1 MHKRFPMGPL
11 PEDLHRK
18 LLNLTTNTKTAGAAD
33 AEKVDVKS
41 SFNGE
46 TIGTVLSGTVE
57 DVEYAFELA
66 RAAQQKWAQTP
77 IEQRQEIFRAFHD
90 RVLDNRELLMDIVQ
104 LETGKNRAS
113 ALDEVMDVAINARY
127 YANNVGKHIG
137 EKKRPGALPIATRSV
152 EQHIPKGVV
161 GQITPWNYPL
171 ALGISDAIPALL
183 AGNGV
188 VAKPDSNT
196 PFSCLIA
203 VLFLYESGLPRDLM
217 QVVTGSGTVVGSAIA
232 DHCDYL
238 MFTGST
244 KTGRILGRQVG
255 ERLIGYSA
263 ELGGKN
269 PLIIAKDADLDL
281 VMREITSAC
290 FSNSGQ
296 LCVSIERIYV
306 EEPVYTEVV
315 NRMKVAV
322 EAMKIGSGFNWDIDM
337 GSLINQ
343 TQLDTVSRFVDEAR
357 EHGAKVLAG
366 GKARPDLGP
375 YFYEPTV
382 LVDVPAGTP
391 VLSDEV
397 FGPVVYIE
405 KVASLEEAVEKANGT
420 SYGLNA
426 SVFAA
431 PETGRKIASQIEAGG
446 VGINDGYAASWATVS
461 VPLGGMKQSG
471 MGRRH
476 GPDGL
481 LKYTETRN
489 VAEQRFIS
497 MRGPAVISRK
507 VYADAMV
514 TALKLGKKL
523 RFLP

>member
-1 MHKRFPMGPL
+1 MHKRFPFGPL
-11 PEDLHRK
+11 PEDLHRQ
-18 LLNLTTNTKTAGAAD
+18 LIGLTTNVKSPSADD
-33 AEKVDVKS
+33 AECTEVEA
-41 SFNGE
+41 SFTGE
-46 TIGTVLSGTVE
+46 TIGTVLVGDET
-57 DVEYAFELA
+57 DVERAFELS
-66 RAAQQKWAQTP
+66 RAAQQKWAQTS
-77 IEQRQEIFRAFHD
+77 IVHRQEIFRKFHD
-90 RVLDNRELLMDIVQ
+90 RVLKNRELLIDIVQ

-127 YANNVGKHIG
+127 YANNVGKLMG
-137 EKKRPGALPIATRSV
+137 EKKRPGALPVVTRSV
-152 EQHIPKGVV
+152 QQQVPKGVV

-171 ALGISDAIPALL
+171 ALGISDAIPALI

-188 VAKPDSNT
+188 VAKPDTNT

-217 QVVTGSGTVVGSAIA
+217 QVVTGSGRVVGSAIA
-232 DHCDYL
+232 DRCDYL

-244 KTGRILGRQVG
+244 QTGRVLGRQVG
-255 ERLIGYSA
+255 ERLVGFSA

-269 PLIIAKDADLDL
+269 PLIVSKDANLDT
-281 VMREITSAC
+281 VIRELPSAC

-306 EEPVYTEVV
+306 EEEVYKDVV
-315 NRMKVAV
+315 ARFKHAV
-322 EAMKIGSGFNWDIDM
+322 DAMKLGSGFDWQIDM

-343 TQLDTVSRFVDEAR
+343 SQLDTVSKYVDEAR
-357 EHGAKVLAG
+357 ENGATVLCG

-382 LVDVPAGTP
+382 LIDVPEGTP
-391 VLSDEV
+391 VLTEEV

-405 KVASLEEAVEKANGT
+405 KVASIEEAIEKANAT

-461 VPLGGMKQSG
+461 TPLGGMKQSG

-476 GPDGL
+476 GADGL

-489 VAEQRFIS
+489 VAEQRGLS
-497 MRGPAVISRK
+497 MRGPSGISRK
-507 VYADAMV
+507 VYADVMA
-514 TALKLGKKL
+514 TALKLGKTF